1 MLFCF
6 VQALFYPSFV
16 FLTLLNLK
24 LYKNYLILFFVISLP
39 GIVITV
45 SGVSRLKTLVLVSFN
60 SALNPILYCRR
71 ISEMRQAVYSNLF
84 YTLYVYTCIITLYMP
99 LPPNDR
105 DSKETRPWLASC
117 VPRAIKESQCHFI
130 HILLIP
136 TGSWHFGWLAWN

>member
-24 LYKNYLILFFVISLP
+24 LYKSYLILFFVISLP

-45 SGVSRLKTLVLVSFN
+45 SGVSRLKALVLVSFN
-60 SALNPILYCRR
+60 SALNPVLYCWR

-84 YTLYVYTCIITLYMP
+84 YIIRVYMYNYIIYALTTERQRLQGNKAITSFMC
-99 LPPNDR
+99 
-105 DSKETRPWLASC
+105 ASC
-117 VPRAIKESQCHFI
+117 HKGIAMSFHSYPSYSNR
-130 HILLIP
+130 
-136 TGSWHFGWLAWN
+136 

>member
-16 FLTLLNLK
+16 FLTLLDLK

-45 SGVSRLKTLVLVSFN
+45 SGVSRLKALVLVSFN
-60 SALNPILYCRR
+60 SALNPVLYCWR

-84 YTLYVYTCIITLYMP
+84 YIICVYMYNYIIYALTTERQRLQGKKALTSFMC
-99 LPPNDR
+99 
-105 DSKETRPWLASC
+105 ASC
-117 VPRAIKESQCHFI
+117 HKGIAMSFHSYPSYSNR
-130 HILLIP
+130 
-136 TGSWHFGWLAWN
+136 